1 MARFIVIHNVAVEE
15 MSQEQLVDL
24 AKQVMVRLKPGVE
37 WISSWYTSEANKLFC
52 DWEAPDEEA
61 IRAALGEALK
71 VYPIEAVHSVI
82 YVNPAWYAEQSW

>member
-1 MARFIVIHNVAVEE
+1 MARFVVIHNVIVEE
-15 MSQEQLVDL
+15 LSQDRLVDL
-24 AKQVMVRLKPGVE
+24 AKQVAAHLMPGVE
-37 WISSWYTSEANKLFC
+37 WISTWYAPEVNKLFC

-82 YVNPAWYAEQSW
+82 YVDPAWYAEQA